1 MYMFTKVRLQNFRSF
16 KDITFDLSDT
26 KNKYKNFAMVYGE
39 NGVGKSNLISGFEA
53 LIHLMRTMDIRDA
66 LDKLLL
72 SEKLRVLLESSGDSD
87 VLLTKIT
94 SGFRDAESLSQQFRT
109 VDCDEPMSI
118 EYEFIINNKK
128 GSYLVEI
135 EKEIIHERLEY
146 VLEKNKGV
154 YFDITPERQKINDK
168 VFENVQALAK
178 TKELM
183 EQYWGKHTLLAIL
196 FHEKND
202 KSERYMSKALSD
214 NFLHLISQFLSVSCL
229 NKTGDGERGSLLASD
244 QLMTNLEGG
253 TISKSQEQKL
263 DAAAQ
268 MLTELFHSINS
279 DNRKLFYK
287 KAMID
292 DNKIK
297 YKLFLTKYIAGRER
311 DIDFTLESTGNHQIL
326 HILPFLLLA
335 MQGNVVFVDELDS
348 GIHDLLIKE
357 IIESALPVIKANNG
371 QLVITSHN
379 TYLMEMSD
387 ARSSVYI
394 IKDDDSGNRI
404 VQCIDNSGKGRI
416 YEQNSIRNQYIHGKY
431 EGIPNKFN
439 IDIHK
444 IINFLN
450 NN

>member
-1 MYMFTKVRLQNFRSF
+1 MFTKVRLQNFRSF
-16 KDITFDLSDT
+16 KDITFDLSNT

-39 NGVGKSNLISGFEA
+39 NGAGKSNLIAGFEV

-87 VLLTKIT
+87 ILLTKIT
-94 SGFRDAESLSQQFRT
+94 SSFRDAESLSQQFRT

-146 VLEKNKGV
+146 VLEKNRGV
-154 YFDITPERQKINDK
+154 YFDITPEKKKINEK
-168 VFENVQALAK
+168 IFENSQALAK
-178 TKELM
+178 TKELL

-214 NFLHLISQFLSVSCL
+214 NFSNLISQFLSISCL

-244 QLMTNLEGG
+244 QLMTNLEEGK
-253 TISKSQEQKL
+253 ISKSQEKKL
-263 DAAAQ
+263 DVAAY
-268 MLTELFHSINS
+268 MLTELFGSINS
-279 DNRKLFYK
+279 DNRKMFYK
-287 KAMID
+287 KTIID
-292 DNKIK
+292 DSRIR

-311 DIDFTLESTGNHQIL
+311 DIDFALESTGNHQIL

-335 MQGNVVFVDELDS
+335 IQGNVVFVDEMDS
-348 GIHDLLIKE
+348 GIHDLLIKK
-357 IIESALPVIKANNG
+357 IIESALPLIKENDG

-394 IKDDDSGNRI
+394 IKEDESCNK
-404 VQCIDNSGKGRI
+404 VVECIDDSGKGRI
-416 YEQNSIRNQYIHGKY
+416 YEQNSIRNQYVHGKY
-431 EGIPNKFN
+431 EGIPNKVN
-439 IDIHK
+439 IDLHK
-444 IINFLN
+444 VINFLN
-450 NN
+450 ND